1 MFKLIKYTIVW
12 ISQNLSIPRTLV
24 VERVRGHPRDNYVN
38 GDEYNSIN
46 WIYNKL

>member
-1 MFKLIKYTIVW
+1 MDKSEFKYTILGGR
-12 ISQNLSIPRTLV
+12 SRTLV